1 MSDVLERREI
11 KYIIYYKILLS
22 VYCKIMHG
30 CAAHVKKC
38 LHGPQSLTERGKPS
52 TCATKCFKILY
63 QLVVQVSVV

>member
-1 MSDVLERREI
+1 
-11 KYIIYYKILLS
+11 
-22 VYCKIMHG
+22 MHG